1 MNWWLIVVIVVVVVL
16 FAWYLSTTA
25 GRLDRL
31 HRRID
36 TSTLALDAQL
46 LRRSSI
52 AIELSVANVLDPAS
66 SELLAEAA
74 HDARQSIDMDIDARI
89 SAESSLSEVLMQ
101 ALDDVDEVALL
112 REDPLAADLLDEL
125 SAAIRRVELCRR
137 FLNDAVL
144 ACTAIHEHRLVRWF
158 RLAGHTP
165 VPTTWEMDDRAPLG
179 LSITAA

>member
-1 MNWWLIVVIVVVVVL
+1 MSWWLIVVIVVVVVL

-125 SAAIRRVELCRR
+125 SAAIRRVELSRR

>member
-1 MNWWLIVVIVVVVVL
+1 MSWWLIAVIIVVVVL

-66 SELLAEAA
+66 SELIAEAA
-74 HDARQSIDMDIDARI
+74 HDARQSIDMDVDARI

-112 REDPLAADLLDEL
+112 REDPLTADLLDEL
-125 SAAIRRVELCRR
+125 AAAIRRVELSRR

>member
-1 MNWWLIVVIVVVVVL
+1 MHWWLIAVALVAIVM

-31 HRRID
+31 HRRIE
-36 TSTLALDAQL
+36 TSTFALDAQL

-52 AIELSVANVLDPAS
+52 AIELSVAEVLDPAS
-66 SELLAEAA
+66 SELIAETA
-74 HDARQSIDMDIDARI
+74 HDARLSIDADALDRI
-89 SAESSLSEVLMQ
+89 AAESALSEVLMQ
-101 ALDDVDEVALL
+101 ALDDVDEVNLL

-125 SAAIRRVELCRR
+125 AAATRRVELCRT

-144 ACTAIHEHRLVRWF
+144 ACSQIHDHRLVRWF

-165 VPTTWEMDDRAPLG
+165 VPVTWEMDDRLPAGLG
-179 LSITAA
+179 FLEP

>member
-1 MNWWLIVVIVVVVVL
+1 MSWWLIAVIVLVVLL

-36 TSTLALDAQL
+36 TSSLALDAQL
-46 LRRSSI
+46 LRRSSV

-66 SELLAEAA
+66 SELIAEAA
-74 HDARQSIDMDIDARI
+74 HDARQSIDMDVETRI
-89 SAESSLSEVLMQ
+89 AAESSLSEVLMQ

-125 SAAIRRVELCRR
+125 AAAIRRVELSRR

-179 LSITAA
+179 LSIATA

>member
-1 MNWWLIVVIVVVVVL
+1 MNWWLIALAVVLIVL

-31 HRRID
+31 HRRIE
-36 TSTLALDAQL
+36 TSTFALDAQL

-52 AIELSVANVLDPAS
+52 AIELSVAELLDPAS
-66 SELLAEAA
+66 SELIAETA
-74 HDARQSIDMDIDARI
+74 HDARQSIDADVLERI
-89 SAESSLSEVLMQ
+89 AAESALSEVLMQ
-101 ALDDVDEVALL
+101 ALDDVEEVNLL
-112 REDPLAADLLDEL
+112 RADPLAADLLDEL

-144 ACTAIHEHRLVRWF
+144 ACRQIHEHRLVRWF

-165 VPTTWEMDDRAPLG
+165 VPMTWEMDDRLPQGLG
-179 LSITAA
+179 YLEP